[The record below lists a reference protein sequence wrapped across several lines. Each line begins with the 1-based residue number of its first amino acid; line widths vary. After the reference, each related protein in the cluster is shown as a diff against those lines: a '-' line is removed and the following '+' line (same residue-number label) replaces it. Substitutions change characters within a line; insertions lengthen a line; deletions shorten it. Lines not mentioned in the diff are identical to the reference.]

1 MSNLPAIEDLSH
13 SESSDPAHANEGES
27 ATIAGSELPGG
38 AEEGEESAQAG
49 TPEGQ
54 SEGVDNLEP
63 SGEEAAGEAAV
74 GGDEPAEVASESLPE
89 AEHSEEGSLAQGE
102 DCPEGVTDGVE
113 DEEGAV
119 GTLSAD
125 DAAEGTSEA
134 GDESTSGAPTEEGGT
149 TSESTPRGPRRAA
162 RLGSSL
168 DQLGIGL
175 DHLSLA
181 PRSRSRRRARRALLR
196 LQPLLEMAKHAA
208 QSESL
213 SGPIWKRLKPAL
225 RNFDATIADFLSGR
239 PSRHRRKATR
249 RAARKLRHQLEALLG
264 AHPQD

>member
-1 MSNLPAIEDLSH
+1 MSNLPTTEDLSH
-13 SESSDPAHANEGES
+13 SESSDPAHENEGES
-27 ATIAGSELPGG
+27 AMIAESAEPIA
-38 AEEGEESAQAG
+38 AEEGEESAQSVA
-49 TPEGQ
+49 PDAP

-63 SGEEAAGEAAV
+63 ATEEAPGEAAV
-74 GGDEPAEVASESLPE
+74 GSEESPEVGSETLSD
-89 AEHSEEGSLAQGE
+89 AEHAEEETLTEGEEGPSPTA
-102 DCPEGVTDGVE
+102 DGI
-113 DEEGAV
+113 EE
-119 GTLSAD
+119 
-125 DAAEGTSEA
+125 
-134 GDESTSGAPTEEGGT
+134 EEGGAGT
-149 TSESTPRGPRRAA
+149 LAVGGEPTPKGPRRAA

-264 AHPQD
+264 ANPGD